1 MSSSDSLAKRL
12 DAIRNKRGYLL
23 PHHGLMAISEPEL
36 LDAYDQTYIALTL
49 KDRALSLHHH
59 EAVWLAILIAKRE
72 GLATHH
78 LAKFRSAGGSEREVG
93 AILGLTAM
101 LEGFPAYGFVQQ
113 HWQAHLS
120 ELDVRE
126 TYLDSF
132 KAGSAGLSEQLA
144 ILCAIAVHASL
155 GHWEALNWQIK
166 SAYELSVPELEM
178 AEALSLMMFPGSV
191 PYFARAAACWRQLI
205 LSGDVQAS
213 ADFRAWAEISGQG
226 GFDEA
231 AGLDAGSEA

>member
-1 MSSSDSLAKRL
+1 MNSADSLAKRL
-12 DAIRNKRGYLL
+12 DRIRIKRGYLL
-23 PHHGLMAISEPEL
+23 PHHGLMAISEPAL
-36 LDAYDQTYIALTL
+36 LDAYDKTYTALTL
-49 KDRALSLHHH
+49 QERALSRHNH

-78 LAKFRSAGGSEREVG
+78 LAKFRTAGGSEREVG
-93 AILGLTAM
+93 AILGLTAW
-101 LEGFPAYGFVQQ
+101 LEGSRAYGFVQQ
-113 HWQAHLS
+113 NWQGHLS

-126 TYLDSF
+126 AYLESF
-132 KAGSAGLSEQLA
+132 EAVRAGLSRRLA
-144 ILCAIAVHASL
+144 ILCAMAVHASL
-155 GHWEALNWQIK
+155 GHWEALVWQIK

-205 LSGDVQAS
+205 LGGDVQAS
-213 ADFRAWAEISGQG
+213 ADFRSWAEISGQG

-231 AGLDAGSEA
+231 AGLNTGSDS